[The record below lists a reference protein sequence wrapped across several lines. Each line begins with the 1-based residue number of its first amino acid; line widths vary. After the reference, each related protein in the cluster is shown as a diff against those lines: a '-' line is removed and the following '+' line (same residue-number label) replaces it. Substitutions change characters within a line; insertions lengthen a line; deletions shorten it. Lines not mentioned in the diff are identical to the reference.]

1 MGLDLATRKGVAA
14 IRPDPPSASE
24 QTGCGSARPLPQE
37 GDRKRGLAFAAMAQE
52 GAPDQTGAPI
62 MTHRFRTAA
71 LAALAVSLSIAGAV
85 ATAPTALAA
94 LPGAARAL
102 PPKFEGDPNLIDSVD
117 GAWRP
122 AAEKARDKYRHPVE
136 SLTFWGLRPGITV
149 VDLEPG
155 GGYWTQILAPY
166 AHMTGGRYIA
176 GVADLQNPNLSEGG
190 KRGRETFAAKFTDT
204 RIYGTVEL
212 ANFGP
217 KSAPFAPPGSVDLVI
232 TSRELHNW
240 APAGRI
246 DKIIGDAYA
255 ALKPGG
261 VLAVEDHRADPRPEA
276 DKLKDGY
283 IATATVI
290 AAARKA
296 GFVPDGASEINANPK
311 DTKDHP
317 FGVWTLPPTR
327 QSAADGQPP
336 DAAFDH
342 AKYDA
347 IGESDRMTLR
357 FKKPG

>member
-1 MGLDLATRKGVAA
+1 MSK
-14 IRPDPPSASE
+14 RP
-24 QTGCGSARPLPQE
+24 R
-37 GDRKRGLAFAAMAQE
+37 
-52 GAPDQTGAPI
+52 I
-62 MTHRFRTAA
+62 AA
-71 LAALAVSLSIAGAV
+71 LAALAISLSSSAAVGAG
-85 ATAPTALAA
+85 
-94 LPGAARAL
+94 LPGGAKA
-102 PPKFEGDPNLIDSVD
+102 PPPRFSEDASLIDSIG

-122 AAEKARDKYRHPVE
+122 PAEVARDKYRHPLE
-136 SLTFWGLRPGITV
+136 SLTFWGLRPHTV
-149 VDLEPG
+149 VADLEPG

-166 AHMTGGRYIA
+166 ERMTGGVYIA
-176 GVADLQNPNLSEGG
+176 GVADLNNPNLSEGG
-190 KRGRETFAAKFTDT
+190 KRGREAFAAKFANEA
-204 RIYGTVEL
+204 IYGKVQL
-212 ANFGP
+212 ASFGP
-217 KSAPFAPPGSVDLVI
+217 KSAPFAPAGSVDLVL

-240 APAGRI
+240 APAGLI
-246 DKIIGDAYA
+246 DKIMGDAYA

-261 VLAVEDHRADPRPEA
+261 ILAVEDHRADPRPEA

-317 FGVWTLPPTR
+317 FGVWTLPPSR
-327 QSAADGQPP
+327 QSSADGKPNP
-336 DAAFDH
+336 AFDR